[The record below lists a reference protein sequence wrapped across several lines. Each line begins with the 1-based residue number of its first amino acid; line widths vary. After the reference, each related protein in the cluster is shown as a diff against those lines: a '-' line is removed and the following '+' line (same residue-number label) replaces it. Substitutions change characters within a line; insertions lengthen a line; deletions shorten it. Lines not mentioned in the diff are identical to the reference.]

1 MQMKTILTAGILAL
15 ASLALVPTSAQ
26 AAATAYVDGDLFLG
40 FRATGG
46 IGNTNAYLI
55 NIGNFAQYRDATTAG
70 FALALGNIKADLDAT
85 FTGWATRQDV
95 RWGVFGTAQLWDD
108 LSTTNVLYG
117 TKAEV
122 TIGTPVTSWT
132 RRNDSAQ
139 SATSTK
145 VQNLAGQYLT
155 AGITGGSTNAPL
167 AVIEN
172 TSDANDWTEFQ
183 PGGSQSTASTAF
195 AVYSGGTTAGVNN
208 GIEGNFGAGT
218 AGTRLD
224 LFQLIP
230 GSGAGSYKGYF
241 SITDSPGGTTVS
253 FNGTNVVP
261 EPTSALLL
269 GMGTCL
275 LGFVRRRQT
284 INA

>member
-1 MQMKTILTAGILAL
+1 MQMKNILTTGILAL
-15 ASLALVPTSAQ
+15 ASLALATTSAQ
-26 AAATAYVDGDLFLG
+26 AATVYNDGDLFLG

-46 IGNTNAYLI
+46 VGNTNAYLI

-85 FTGWATRQDV
+85 FTGWATRPDV

-108 LSTTNVLYG
+108 AVTTNVLYG
-117 TKAEV
+117 SKQEAV
-122 TIGTPVTSWT
+122 IGTTVASWT

-139 SATSTK
+139 SVTSAK
-145 VQNLAGQYLT
+145 VVNVASEYL
-155 AGITGGSTNAPL
+155 IDIGSINAPK
-167 AVIEN
+167 AVIQN
-172 TSDANDWTEFQ
+172 TSEANDWTEFQ
-183 PGGSQSTASTAF
+183 PGGSQSTPSTAF
-195 AVYSGGTTAGVNN
+195 AIYANGANN
-208 GIEGNFGAGT
+208 GIKGNFGNGT

-230 GSGAGSYKGYF
+230 GSGAGAYKGYF
-241 SITDSPGGTTVS
+241 SIVDAPGGTTVS
-253 FNGTNVVP
+253 FNGTNVP

-275 LGFVRRRQT
+275 LGLVRRRKPVT
-284 INA
+284 A

>member
-1 MQMKTILTAGILAL
+1 MKNILTTGILAL
-15 ASLALVPTSAQ
+15 ASLALVTTSAQ
-26 AAATAYVDGDLFLG
+26 AAPYVDGDLFLG

-46 IGNTNAYLI
+46 VGNTNAYLI

-85 FTGWATRQDV
+85 FTGWATRSDV

-108 LSTTNVLYG
+108 AVTAHVLYG
-117 TKAEV
+117 TKPEA
-122 TIGTPVTSWT
+122 TIGVTPTAWARRSEFNQSVTSGKVV
-132 RRNDSAQ
+132 NLSLQYQIDSNTVN
-139 SATSTK
+139 SP
-145 VQNLAGQYLT
+145 VG
-155 AGITGGSTNAPL
+155 
-167 AVIEN
+167 VIEN
-172 TSDANDWTEFQ
+172 TSESNDWTEFM

-195 AVYSGGTTAGVNN
+195 AIYSPT
-208 GIEGNFGAGT
+208 IEGNFGAGT

-224 LFQLIP
+224 LFQLLP

-241 SITDSPGGTTVS
+241 SIVDTPGGTTVS
-253 FNGTNVVP
+253 YKGTNIVP

-275 LGFVRRRQT
+275 LGLVRRRKSVT
-284 INA
+284 A